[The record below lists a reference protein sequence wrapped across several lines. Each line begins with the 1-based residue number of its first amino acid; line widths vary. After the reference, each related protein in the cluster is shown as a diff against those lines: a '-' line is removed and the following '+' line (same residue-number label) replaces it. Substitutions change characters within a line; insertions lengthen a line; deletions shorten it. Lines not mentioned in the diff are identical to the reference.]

1 MRFPIAMH
9 AVQQSMEQARQRVAE
24 RGTAGVRELMV
35 LGFAVLLLG
44 IAVALWTKDHQAG
57 FHGLQGLTH
66 AFLPDVAWAMVTRF
80 GDERVLF
87 VLALL
92 FVRHRPEIFWA
103 MLVAALIGTLYSHG
117 LKLYLDV
124 LRPPA
129 VLSSEEF
136 RLIGPA
142 LRRNSF
148 PSGHTLSAFLF
159 AGVLFAFSTSVT
171 QRLAL
176 LLAATFVGLSRVAV
190 GVHWP
195 QDIIAGA
202 FSGLLLS
209 AAGVWITCYWQAGL
223 RPRVHLWL
231 LLLPFAAMLLLL
243 ADDNGNPSTP
253 LFVYPVV
260 ALALAKGIHDYRDI
274 FATQ

>member
-1 MRFPIAMH
+1 MRLPIAMH
-9 AVQQSMEQARQRVAE
+9 ALQQSMEQARQRVAE
-24 RGTAGVRELMV
+24 RGTTGVRELMV
-35 LGFAVLLLG
+35 LGVAVLLLA

-66 AFLPDVAWAMVTRF
+66 AFLPDAAWVVVTRF

-87 VLALL
+87 VLSLL
-92 FVRHRPEIFWA
+92 FVRRRPEIFWA
-103 MLVAALIGTLYSHG
+103 MLVAALIGTLYSQG

-129 VLSSEEF
+129 VLPADEF

-159 AGVLFAFSTSVT
+159 AGVLFAFATSVT

-176 LLAATFVGLSRVAV
+176 MLIAILVGLSRVAV

-195 QDIIAGA
+195 LDIIAGA
-202 FSGLLLS
+202 CSGLLL
-209 AAGVWITCYWQAGL
+209 AATGVWISYYWQAGL

-243 ADDNGNPSTP
+243 AGDNGNPSAP

-274 FATQ
+274 VASQ